1 MLLVMIW
8 FLKQTDYKRIFSTTD
23 ATIASKSILMKTT
36 LIRLFFLLQLLGFS
50 ACSRLDGTIT
60 PAGYVTSPAPTETA
74 TSTLVPSPSP
84 TASPSPTPSATPL
97 PTLTPTALLYAGQQT
112 PVPPGLA
119 RITTVN
125 AAQVSALAVWQENT
139 VTDLAFSPDGQ
150 TLAVGVLD
158 GTALYELPS
167 RERSRFLESDEQV
180 LKVAFSPDGSW
191 FATGNRVGT
200 EDAGFGGRVS
210 LWRAPNWERLGPLY
224 ADPRVVSSV
233 AFSPDGK
240 TFAAAFASPQFEDDR
255 IDFWDTRT
263 WEISRTLQLGTV
275 LNVAFSPNGSVI
287 ATVPDRYAIK
297 VWRVKDGK
305 LLDSLFTSFTGAVNC
320 LEFSG
325 DGNLLAT
332 GHYDGTIRLWDINTG
347 QIFFEIGTPGVVES
361 LAFSSDGK
369 LLASGDNYADHAIR
383 LWSVDTG
390 ELLRILEGHTHG
402 VVSMA
407 FSGDD
412 RYMVSGAYNGTLRLW
427 GIRP

>member
-1 MLLVMIW
+1 
-8 FLKQTDYKRIFSTTD
+8 
-23 ATIASKSILMKTT
+23 MKTT
-36 LIRLFFLLQLLGFS
+36 LIRLIFLIQLLGFS
-50 ACSRLDGTIT
+50 ACST
-60 PAGYVTSPAPTETA
+60 PGPVLTPSQDTPSP
-74 TSTLVPSPSP
+74 VPSETNPATLTPSP
-84 TASPSPTPSATPL
+84 TLTASPSPAPTHTPA

-112 PVPPGLA
+112 PIPPGLH
-119 RITTVN
+119 RITTEN
-125 AAQVSALAVWQENT
+125 AGQVSALAEWQENT
-139 VTDLAFSPDGQ
+139 VSDLAFSPDGQ
-150 TLAVGVLD
+150 TLAVAVLE

-180 LKVAFSPDGSW
+180 LEVAFSPDGSW
-191 FATGNRVGT
+191 FATGNRVGS
-200 EDAGFGGRVS
+200 EEAGFGGRVS

-224 ADPRVVSSV
+224 ADARVVSSV

-287 ATVPDRYAIK
+287 ATVPDRYAVK
-297 VWRVKDGK
+297 VWRVKDSE

-347 QIFFEIGTPGVVES
+347 QIFFELETPGVVES
-361 LAFSSDGK
+361 LAFSSDGE

-390 ELLRILEGHTHG
+390 ELLQVLEGHTHG

-407 FSGDD
+407 FSRDNS
-412 RYMVSGAYNGTLRLW
+412 YLVSGAYDGTLRLW
-427 GIRP
+427 GLRP

>member
-1 MLLVMIW
+1 
-8 FLKQTDYKRIFSTTD
+8 
-23 ATIASKSILMKTT
+23 MKTT
-36 LIRLFFLLQLLGFS
+36 LMRILLVILLLGLS
-50 ACSRLDGTIT
+50 ACSIPDLVST
-60 PAGYVTSPAPTETA
+60 PTPEASPVPEDTA
-74 TSTLVPSPSP
+74 TAIFLAPPSPTASASPSPSP
-84 TASPSPTPSATPL
+84 TPL
-97 PTLTPTALLYAGQQT
+97 PSSTPTALLYAAQQT
-112 PVPPGLA
+112 PVPPGLS
-119 RITTVN
+119 RITTAN
-125 AAQVSALAVWQENT
+125 AAQVSALAEWQEST

-150 TLAVGVLD
+150 RLAVGVLD
-158 GTALYELPS
+158 GVALYEIPS
-167 RERSRFLESDEQV
+167 RERSQFLESDEQV
-180 LKVAFSPDGSW
+180 LELAFSPDGSW
-191 FATGNRVGT
+191 FATGNRVGS
-200 EDAGFGGRVS
+200 EQSGFGGRVS
-210 LWRAPNWERLGPLY
+210 LWRVPNWERLGPLY

-240 TFAAAFASPQFEDDR
+240 TFAAAFASPQFENDR

-287 ATVPDRYAIK
+287 ATVPDRYAVK
-297 VWRVKDGK
+297 VWRVKDGE

-332 GHYDGTIRLWDINTG
+332 GHYDGTIRIWDINSG
-347 QIFFEIGTPGVVES
+347 QIFFELETPGVVES

-369 LLASGDNYADHAIR
+369 LLASGDNYGDHAIR

-390 ELLRILEGHTHG
+390 ERLRVLEGHTHG

-412 RYMVSGAYNGTLRLW
+412 SYLVSGAYDGTLRLW